1 MEYFLLM
8 IFRGTMNVLLSY
20 AFELRTKELSH
31 MQELNYLTLYVV
43 CFRLKKLSTF
53 LATAHLLENNHV
65 QELVLLLMLAT
76 IHVSC
81 GRNIPDYKPS
91 PHIRSDGR
99 LRSNQQ
105 LLEREGNPNEQS
117 YIVGY
122 GYNECGGKPNC
133 KSLSFRYVLHET
145 PSGPNPLGTS
155 FPSSES
161 SSPIAAK

>member
-1 MEYFLLM
+1 M
-8 IFRGTMNVLLSY
+8 
-20 AFELRTKELSH
+20 
-31 MQELNYLTLYVV
+31 
-43 CFRLKKLSTF
+43 KLSASRIGR
-53 LATAHLLENNHV
+53 LAYAKSHPSRCL
-65 QELVLLLMLAT
+65 QLVLLLMLAT